1 MHMAVPKH
9 YRTIEEFTREE
20 LRPSFRVGLS
30 YEDLMQETTF
40 ESSDMLFDDTHD
52 EYDPDQMDSED
63 D

>member
-1 MHMAVPKH
+1 MAVPKH
-9 YRTIEEFTREE
+9 YRTIEEFHREE

-52 EYDPDQMDSED
+52 EYDPDSVEMED